1 MVTTEPL
8 KTGPRGL
15 LRADAAMAAVIL
27 LLGFFLAATGN
38 SLVQRWLS
46 SSARQQSLSFEDQ
59 LGIVSTLSGLIVIT
73 WWVMTLMI
81 AFAAALLERGG
92 KTRAAATAGRFS
104 PGFMR
109 RLALAAVGLQLITAQ
124 LATAATP
131 PGLPGTGSSPKTA
144 VSAAWTPTPGEWFTG
159 YPDPADTVPAPAGPA
174 PLTPEPPPVAGG
186 PVADPQWKPLRPVV
200 EPGPLASRQLRPQT
214 PAAAH
219 GEVTVRAGDSLWS
232 LSAAALGAYASDVDI
247 AVEWPRLY
255 QANRAVIGDD
265 PDVLFPG
272 QVLRL
277 PPRT

>member
-1 MVTTEPL
+1 MVTSEPL
-8 KTGPRGL
+8 KAGPGRL

-38 SLVQRWLS
+38 SLVQRWRS

-59 LGIVSTLSGLIVIT
+59 LGIVANLAGLIVII
-73 WWVMTLMI
+73 WWVMSLMI

-92 KTRAAATAGRFS
+92 RTRAAAAAGKLS

-131 PGLPGTGSSPKTA
+131 PALPGTDSSPRTA
-144 VSAAWTPTPGEWFTG
+144 VSAAWTPTSDASFA
-159 YPDPADTVPAPAGPA
+159 DPADTVPAAMP
-174 PLTPEPPPVAGG
+174 PEPPPSPSG
-186 PVADPQWKPLRPVV
+186 PAADPQWKPLRPVV
-200 EPGPLASRQLRPQT
+200 EPGPLASRQLRPQE
-214 PAAAH
+214 PAAART
-219 GEVTVRAGDSLWS
+219 EVTVRAGDSLWS
-232 LSAAALGAYASDVDI
+232 LSAAELGAFASDVDI
-247 AVEWPRLY
+247 AIEWPRLY
-255 QANRAVIGDD
+255 QANRPVIGEN
-265 PDVLFPG
+265 PDVLLPG